1 MFTFRKPKKNRG
13 QQRRQRIDDEDDNSD
28 KEDNGAG
35 ADSVAQ
41 KVHSALVALL
51 TSSLDIW

>member
-41 KVHSALVALL
+41 KVHALWFITA
-51 TSSLDIW
+51 TGK